1 MCRRFK
7 SVLRYQQNQTLSSS
21 SPCLCM
27 SRVLQK
33 ILFCSQRFSF
43 TTGYSTQH
51 APLVPHYRCR
61 DVMSVSLLLRVAKHR
76 VLLNRAVLDII
87 SQFENCPDDCTSR
100 DGKRMRHYIQID
112 SKLSA

>member
-1 MCRRFK
+1 MRR
-7 SVLRYQQNQTLSSS
+7 SYHTIDAGTS
-21 SPCLCM
+21 
-27 SRVLQK
+27 
-33 ILFCSQRFSF
+33 
-43 TTGYSTQH
+43 G
-51 APLVPHYRCR
+51 
-61 DVMSVSLLLRVAKHR
+61 DVGVVAVARRQAR